1 MYVSFRYDTFDPST
15 AIKHAANILCA
26 MRTSIGTNE
35 SSFPF
40 YLVGLETDDGGDHNH
55 NHVLNKLPLFGRNIL
70 GNMYKLNVTR
80 GFPGIS
86 FLDTSEGGMALLNIG
101 ISGLSLNSNVQV
113 CNKFLMYE
121 VIGKTLLMNK

>member
-1 MYVSFRYDTFDPST
+1 M
-15 AIKHAANILCA
+15 
-26 MRTSIGTNE
+26 
-35 SSFPF
+35 
-40 YLVGLETDDGGDHNH
+40 VGLETDDGGDHKH